1 MLFSARRA
9 PLPALMPASKEST
22 QMPNAES
29 TVGPAL
35 LVVHSGESS
44 HAIAP
49 GYGVDTIGRE
59 ARAGEQI
66 DDPRIFRAHLRAVS
80 DDGQWRIVDNSPS
93 GMFVDG
99 PHKGSVTVS
108 DKTNVRFGDT
118 TGGKALTF
126 EVVRPSNS
134 PEEQSREQQ
143 AADQSDDQNSEPDP
157 GVVRAGAAAAARRR
171 ELDISQRSLASD
183 GIINAGA
190 LIAFEKGRS
199 WPRERTRAKLE
210 EVLRWPAGTIAR
222 IRQGEPVAYEAPPA
236 PTPEATP
243 EASPSDGPAS
253 LIAQAVAA
261 AVDTCSLAI
270 AALPP
275 PEDPEFTERAAPI
288 LADLRQLE
296 AIAVQATRISRI
308 TPELIKAMG
317 AVRRHHDNLMTL
329 GATAPGATLAQ
340 RLYAARR
347 RANLSTLETAQAA
360 GVAEEMIVR
369 AEAEGVLPTGAADAI
384 EALISQI
391 N

>member
-1 MLFSARRA
+1 MAHAKS
-9 PLPALMPASKEST
+9 E
-22 QMPNAES
+22 AEP
-29 TVGPAL
+29 TAEPRV
-35 LVVHSGESS
+35 
-44 HAIAP
+44 
-49 GYGVDTIGRE
+49 TIGRE
-59 ARAGEQI
+59 PQAGIQI
-66 DDPRIFRAHLRAVS
+66 DDPQISQEYLRAVS
-80 DDGQWRIVDNSPS
+80 EDGQWRIVDNSRN

-99 PHKGSVTVS
+99 RRKSSVTVS
-108 DKTNVRFGDT
+108 DKTIVRFGDP

-126 EVVRPSNS
+126 EVVRPSKS
-134 PEEQSREQQ
+134 RQERPQEHRTEQPS
-143 AADQSDDQNSEPDP
+143 ADGSQDDAIGTASSEADP
-157 GVVRAGAAAAARRR
+157 GLVRAGAAAAARRR
-171 ELDISQRSLASD
+171 ELDISQRSLAAD

-210 EVLRWPAGTIAR
+210 EVLQWPAGTIAR
-222 IRQGEPVAYEAPPA
+222 IRQGDSVAHQSSATPNAAAPP
-236 PTPEATP
+236 EAATS
-243 EASPSDGPAS
+243 EGPAS

-270 AALPP
+270 AALPSP
-275 PEDPEFTERAAPI
+275 QDPDFTERAAPI

-308 TPELIKAMG
+308 TPELIKALG
-317 AVRRHHDNLMTL
+317 AVRRHHDKLMTL
-329 GATAPGATLAQ
+329 SATAPGATLAQ

-347 RANLSTLETAQAA
+347 RANLSTAETAQAA

-369 AEAEGVLPTGAADAI
+369 AEAEEALPADATEAI